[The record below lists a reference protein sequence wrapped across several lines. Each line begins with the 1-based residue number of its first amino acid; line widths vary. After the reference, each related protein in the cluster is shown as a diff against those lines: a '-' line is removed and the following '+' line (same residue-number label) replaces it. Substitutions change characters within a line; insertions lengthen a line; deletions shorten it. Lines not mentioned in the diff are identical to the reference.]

1 MSENK
6 KDDVVKDIE
15 TVTIG
20 DVVYNKDEVTPSA
33 YFDYVKGL
41 KEKLNNEEY
50 DLIIDTT
57 IKMLKKAEL
66 TKQTEMAYKLTE
78 ELKLA
83 LRELDAAKAG
93 FDIYVSRKEVEKYI
107 TDVESKSIKIIE
119 LSKYEREIPD
129 DVIDKISKA
138 NEIFDELYIVFTDY
152 TKKETKKVAKH
163 RRDKDPILFGAFK
176 EKAESDSTRTFV
188 SDRLFFIADWVEEKC
203 DLTLEEICRDI
214 KDKSDKSIIY
224 KVNAPDTEKD
234 AKAILDSFTKETLD
248 DTKLEPVSLDEE
260 DELLKD
266 ESIFTIIKREVVKKV
281 RASKKST
288 KKDDDKDKKPAKRG
302 RRKKSEE

>member
-6 KDDVVKDIE
+6 KDEVVKDIE

-33 YFDYVKGL
+33 YFEYVKGL

-50 DLIIDTT
+50 NLIIDTT

-107 TDVESKSIKIIE
+107 TAVEAKSIKIIE

-152 TKKETKKVAKH
+152 TKKETKNSIPQVIAAGIGAEIVMVLGYFVFEIFMLSIVNGTDLKAGLIASAAGIVPNIVQGVAGVIISSLLHPVLH
-163 RRDKDPILFGAFK
+163 RL
-176 EKAESDSTRTFV
+176 V
-188 SDRLFFIADWVEEKC
+188 
-203 DLTLEEICRDI
+203 
-214 KDKSDKSIIY
+214 
-224 KVNAPDTEKD
+224 
-234 AKAILDSFTKETLD
+234 
-248 DTKLEPVSLDEE
+248 
-260 DELLKD
+260 
-266 ESIFTIIKREVVKKV
+266 KRQ
-281 RASKKST
+281 
-288 KKDDDKDKKPAKRG
+288 
-302 RRKKSEE
+302 